1 MTNEYN
7 WDELPITDTLH
18 VKREIEAWRRA
29 QAAIELRNRKSAAF
43 ARQYIKA
50 KKLGIKGY
58 GNVKVHQSNI

>member
-7 WDELPITDTLH
+7 WAELPITDTLH

-50 KKLGIKGY
+50 KRLGI
-58 GNVKVHQSNI
+58 KVHQSNI